1 MAHRHRPAK
10 EQAMSL
16 STSSAS
22 PDRYDPLARPAM
34 EAAMAWHGW
43 GSPVG
48 ISILLVAVG
57 IAAVLLRS
65 AILGVPIT

>member
-1 MAHRHRPAK
+1 
-10 EQAMSL
+10 MSL
-16 STSSAS
+16 STSSS

-48 ISILLVAVG
+48 ISILLVALGV
-57 IAAVLLRS
+57 AAVLARF
-65 AILGVPIT
+65 AVLGV